1 MIRRADNRAV
11 KVNEAMRGGPGSV
24 VLTEIASKNEMFEK
38 ARLFSTILLK
48 PGCGIGYH
56 EHSGECEI
64 FCVVR
69 GTAVY
74 NDDGTE
80 YEITAGDVTIV
91 EDGHGHGVENRSE
104 EDVELVALIPLN
116 N

>member
-1 MIRRADNRAV
+1 MVRKAEERSV
-11 KVNEAMRGGPGSV
+11 TVNEEMRGGPGSV
-24 VLTEIASKNEMFEK
+24 ELVEIASKAEMYSK

-56 EHSGECEI
+56 IHHDESEI
-64 FCVVR
+64 FYVVK

-80 YEITAGDVTIV
+80 RTITEGDVTIAAS
-91 EDGHGHGVENRSE
+91 GHGHAITNKST
-104 EDVELVALIPLN
+104 EDVLLVALIPLA
-116 N
+116 